1 MAKTTAQI
9 LANWQ
14 KGMASAGPAYVQ
26 GTGATTSNPMQLA
39 AAQQAKAL
47 QNYSNSLTSGQWAAK
62 LNATPVSY
70 WKSQCAG
77 ASQKLQMGAQK
88 GGPAYQAAIQALQ
101 PTYIAMKQAAASAG
115 TDPGMKAAAAINVL
129 VAAGKKG
136 RAMSAA

>member
-14 KGMASAGPAYVQ
+14 KGMSAAGPAYVQ
-26 GTGATTSNPMQLA
+26 GTGATTTNPMQLA
-39 AAQQAKAL
+39 AQQAQKAV

-77 ASQKLQMGAQK
+77 AAQKLAMGAQK
-88 GGPAYQAAIQALQ
+88 GGPKYQAAITALQ
-101 PTYIAMKQAAASAG
+101 PVYVQMKQAAMAAG
-115 TDPGMKAAAAINVL
+115 TDPGTKAAAAINVL